1 MGRMELHDTIFCHDV
16 LFQVHCVNVYDND
29 YIHIYRDNDNVYGS
43 HRENDGDDQ
52 LVELQLVVDEPLVD
66 HELMLCEQKLE

>member
-16 LFQVHCVNVYDND
+16 LFQVHCVSVYDND
-29 YIHIYRDNDNVYGS
+29 YIHIYHDDDNVYGS
-43 HRENDGDDQ
+43 HRENDGDD
-52 LVELQLVVDEPLVD
+52 QLVVDEPLVD